1 VFLIAA
7 YGGKYVTNCQALFA
21 GVWDVPSPDGRR
33 GRAAARPAL
42 LLLFVEENPGNHLG
56 AVATSD
62 AKIFPDRTC
71 GAGQENRGTVQAFY
85 YRKRC
90 LTAVAMGTDGISV
103 SVAPVAHGGR
113 ERARPG
119 RRFT

>member
-1 VFLIAA
+1 ML
-7 YGGKYVTNCQALFA
+7 VTAISLMVI
-21 GVWDVPSPDGRR
+21 GSP
-33 GRAAARPAL
+33 A
-42 LLLFVEENPGNHLG
+42 
-56 AVATSD
+56 
-62 AKIFPDRTC
+62 C
-71 GAGQENRGTVQAFY
+71 TVQAFY
-85 YRKRC
+85 HRKRC